1 MGARRRRR
9 RRRWSR
15 TALTPN
21 TTTSLTLTL
30 TLTSFLSTASSSR
43 SWTGKVFSPSPRS
56 LEQRP
61 SPWTT
66 QDFVEGSPTGSF
78 WRPTRRTRSRP
89 LGPEIP
95 PTDLGPPPVSVP
107 SACSARLLS
116 SYGGYR
122 EEDKFCIFSSTD
134 ATYHSFMLLISFL
147 KKGTNIERQY
157 ISIESF

>member
-89 LGPEIP
+89 LGPEILLLTSGLLLFP
-95 PTDLGPPPVSVP
+95 SHLLALPGCFHLMAAIEKKINSVYFHPLMLPT
-107 SACSARLLS
+107 
-116 SYGGYR
+116 
-122 EEDKFCIFSSTD
+122 I
-134 ATYHSFMLLISFL
+134 HSCC
-147 KKGTNIERQY
+147 
-157 ISIESF
+157 